1 MQDHSIA
8 GVHIAVRVLTD
19 GQEKH
24 GCRKQS
30 SSASPV
36 VRRGN
41 LSLGGSS
48 GCCASAAGLF
58 SGPCSCAGL

>member
-1 MQDHSIA
+1 MS
-8 GVHIAVRVLTD
+8 VRVLTD
-19 GQEKH
+19 EKEKH
-24 GCRKQS
+24 GYGKQS

-36 VRRGN
+36 VSRGN

-58 SGPCSCAGL
+58 PGPCSCAGL